1 MICSSVVTEYGKA
14 TTQVNT
20 PHVPT
25 INNAVN
31 SIRTLSGRTSK
42 DLGCDALELSIR
54 SDRMP
59 CFETSEGVQH
69 VCHRIFGGLFTF
81 GSSPLASPSSVIF
94 RTMGVPISHLRR
106 CVVLCGTS
114 AGDTTC
120 ADCNAGAWLRRRF
133 GPVLLTQL
141 LLTQL
146 LLALLLL
153 APCK

>member
-120 ADCNAGAWLRRRF
+120 ALGADCSDTTGAWLRRRF
-133 GPVLLTQL
+133 GPVLLAPL
-141 LLTQL
+141 M
-146 LLALLLL
+146 ALLLL